1 LIACF
6 DSAGATVTPSKEE
19 LEAKARH
26 FANTVFVIGAGGIM
40 LAASLLQPFAVSRLG
55 ANGSDIAFAV
65 ATLCILGL
73 ASMRSSFALFAIERQ
88 CVKYGHVPREGSS
101 VCSRCFQ
108 PIADQPRTD

>member
-1 LIACF
+1 M
-6 DSAGATVTPSKEE
+6 TPSKEE

-40 LAASLLQPFAVSRLG
+40 LSASLLQPFAASQLG
-55 ANGSDIAFAV
+55 ANGGDIAFAV

-73 ASMRSSFALFAIERQ
+73 ASKRSSFALFAIDRQ
-88 CVKYGHVPREGSS
+88 CAKYGHLPREGSS

-108 PIADQPRTD
+108 TIADQPRTD

>member
-1 LIACF
+1 
-6 DSAGATVTPSKEE
+6 VTPSKEE

-26 FANTVFVIGAGGIM
+26 FANTVFAIGAGAIM

-55 ANGSDIAFAV
+55 ENGGDIAFAV

-73 ASMRSSFALFAIERQ
+73 ASKRSSFALFAIERQ
-88 CVKYGHVPREGSS
+88 CAKYGHVPREGSS

-108 PIADQPRTD
+108 TIADQPRTD